1 MIQGHVGL
9 AIHAPDWAWHAN
21 GLGSN
26 FLCTIKLFFLGKAFF
41 CSLAKSI
48 STKEVPNNR
57 GVNKQLQT
65 DKNEKDTPSIYK
77 LLSPLTLI

>member
-41 CSLAKSI
+41 LFI
-48 STKEVPNNR
+48 S
-57 GVNKQLQT
+57 
-65 DKNEKDTPSIYK
+65 
-77 LLSPLTLI
+77 